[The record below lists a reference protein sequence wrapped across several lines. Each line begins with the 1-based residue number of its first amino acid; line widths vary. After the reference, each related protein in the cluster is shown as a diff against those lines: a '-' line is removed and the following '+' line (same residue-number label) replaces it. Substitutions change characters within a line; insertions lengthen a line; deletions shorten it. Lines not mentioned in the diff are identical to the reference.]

1 MAVVKPEIKTTE
13 YEMFSRYRETGDIAL
28 RDEIVSSYIYIAEIL
43 SRKFIN
49 RGVEYDD
56 IFQVAC
62 MGILYAVERF
72 DPDKG
77 VKFATYA
84 TPTVMGEIRKYFRD
98 KGNFI
103 RIPRRLYE
111 IFYKAEKIKRV
122 SSEISQEEIAR
133 ILNIPEK
140 LLENVYEVGDTS
152 FIKSLE
158 YEAYADGELN
168 FSNLIG
174 IEDSNFLM
182 IEDKDFIKY
191 CMSRLSADER
201 KFIEYR
207 YYDEKSQKEISEI
220 KEKIMED
227 YKKEFIEFMMESD
240 VLRFGDFVTKSGRNT
255 PYFVNTGNFRTG
267 KQIATLGKFYAALI
281 KENCGDNFDCMFGPA
296 YKGIPLATAAAGAL
310 YNEYKIDKPYFFNR
324 KEEKDHGEGGSLVG
338 YKPQDGDKVIII
350 EDVITAGTAVRE
362 TMPILKNAANVEVK
376 DMFISVNRCEVGQNP
391 EKTTIMEVMED
402 FGINVHA
409 IITVQDIYEYLKQD
423 GSYGDILTK
432 MKEYM
437 DTYCVF

>member
-1 MAVVKPEIKTTE
+1 MLTE
-13 YEMFSRYRETGDIAL
+13 
-28 RDEIVSSYIYIAEIL
+28 
-43 SRKFIN
+43 K
-49 RGVEYDD
+49 
-56 IFQVAC
+56 
-62 MGILYAVERF
+62 
-72 DPDKG
+72 
-77 VKFATYA
+77 
-84 TPTVMGEIRKYFRD
+84 
-98 KGNFI
+98 
-103 RIPRRLYE
+103 
-111 IFYKAEKIKRV
+111 
-122 SSEISQEEIAR
+122 
-133 ILNIPEK
+133 
-140 LLENVYEVGDTS
+140 
-152 FIKSLE
+152 
-158 YEAYADGELN
+158 
-168 FSNLIG
+168 
-174 IEDSNFLM
+174 
-182 IEDKDFIKY
+182 
-191 CMSRLSADER
+191 
-201 KFIEYR
+201 
-207 YYDEKSQKEISEI
+207 
-220 KEKIMED
+220 
-227 YKKEFIEFMMESD
+227 KKEFIEFMMESD

-267 KQIATLGKFYAALI
+267 KQIATLGKFYATLI